1 MVIYGLPVM
10 TLCSLTSGAWITRS
24 ARSRPWDKGGPVIQ
38 TQTFGPQFGPKI
50 RGAPPPPRAPSLDPL
65 PLGVKTPLLLNSS
78 YVLFLRCRS
87 WDNTIDNCFVWNW
100 LSPRARVRII
110 LEKTRWKF
118 SLRATLAKQREP
130 WAKQLVF
137 QNSISRVCKSGW
149 GRLGEDIEF
158 S

>member
-1 MVIYGLPVM
+1 M

-24 ARSRPWDKGGPVIQ
+24 ARSRPWDKGGPGHPDSDLRASVWSKNK
-38 TQTFGPQFGPKI
+38 G
-50 RGAPPPPRAPSLDPL
+50 GAPPPGPFPGSATAGGE
-65 PLGVKTPLLLNSS
+65 GVKTPLLLNSS

-87 WDNTIDNCFVWNW
+87 WDNTIDNCFVRNW